1 MRFTLSE
8 IFSTNNFKVY
18 GIGEKDIFRM
28 SNEDTNNIFSVPSWM
43 KRALLLEEAKNIKVR
58 EQKKIIIIHIAHL
71 PNIICLR
78 GIENLIQTCYDQ
90 KITVVIESTWEAV
103 IESTWEAAECIPNC
117 DPNIK
122 NLNDS
127 LNSIKD
133 IICPEY
139 FKILVSTDLDYIYVN
154 EEYRSLL
161 IYVNM
166 FALFMNLYKES
177 KQLISLESKE
187 KKYNFSCLGGSLIRD
202 HRMFF
207 LTEIFYRNIKDDKFL
222 VTGIPS
228 TPPWDK
234 TKLRNKNC
242 PEFKLKNKAQEQNE
256 NIKEITN
263 EYLHKILKEN
273 TLDIFPQLLYPG
285 WQRTK
290 NYLIDNFDEIVLNHK
305 FIDENTQETTIDELK
320 MSKKD
325 SLPYDHIIPMGLLE
339 SHINI
344 PLETYPND
352 CFYTEKTFKPIIAGV
367 PFISVCTP
375 NFTESFKKMGFE
387 PYYDIFDYSY
397 DNELDMHTRI
407 NLIVDQIQLLS
418 MEKNLKELVE
428 DSKEVI
434 LHNQNQIKN
443 ISDDITFL
451 GKI

>member
-1 MRFTLSE
+1 MSFTLSE
-8 IFSTNNFKVY
+8 IFSTSLFKVY
-18 GIGEKDIFRM
+18 GIGEEDIFRM
-28 SNEDTNNIFSVPSWM
+28 ANEDPK
-43 KRALLLEEAKNIKVR
+43 KRPDRHHLPEWITHALLLDEVKNIKVR
-58 EQKKIIIIHIAHL
+58 EQKKIIIIHIDHL

-78 GIENLIQTCYDQ
+78 DIENLIQICYDQ
-90 KITVVIESTWEAV
+90 KITVVIEAA
-103 IESTWEAAECIPNC
+103 WEAAECIPNC

-161 IYVNM
+161 VYVNM
-166 FALFMNLYKES
+166 FAIMVNLYKEND
-177 KQLISLESKE
+177 QLISLDSKE
-187 KKYNFSCLGGSLIRD
+187 KKYNFSCLGGRVIRD

-207 LTEIFYRNIKDDKFL
+207 LTEIFYRNMKDDEFL
-222 VTGIPS
+222 VTAIPPLQQWERVKQPS
-228 TPPWDK
+228 KD
-234 TKLRNKNC
+234 C
-242 PEFKLKNKAQEQNE
+242 PELKLKNKVLEE
-256 NIKEITN
+256 NKDIKEITN
-263 EYLHKILKEN
+263 EHLHKIFKEN
-273 TLDIFPQLLYPG
+273 SLDIFLPISRPG
-285 WQRTK
+285 WQKTQ
-290 NYLIDNFDEIVLNHK
+290 NYLIDNFDKIILNHK
-305 FIDENTQETTIDELK
+305 FVDENTQETTIDELK
-320 MSKKD
+320 MFKKT
-325 SLPYDHIIPMGLLE
+325 LPYDHIIPTGLLE

-397 DNELDMHTRI
+397 ENELDMHTRI
-407 NLIVDQIQLLS
+407 NLIVDQIQLLQQ
-418 MEKNLKELVE
+418 EKNLKELVE

-434 LHNQNQIKN
+434 QHNQNQMKN
-443 ISDDITFL
+443 ISNDILFL
-451 GKI
+451 GRI